1 MVRFSVRT
9 YQGMHDTGYKCFPLV
24 PPEDVLP
31 SHSSGSTIPAP
42 TKYCVCRFD
51 AKAVSDLPVD
61 LSNRTRR
68 NRLFRTQLYRLKRP
82 SRMFCRGGG
91 GYCVPGV
98 WVQGM
103 ETSSVCVRAKVVRK
117 HMHTTR
123 GRFVSR
129 LALQCVSGSLI
140 HHAKDCLLYTSPS
153 PRD

>member
-82 SRMFCRGGG
+82 SRMFCRGGAVIVYQVY
-91 GYCVPGV
+91 GYKAWKPVQFVCGQRLCVSICTPRGAD
-98 WVQGM
+98 
-103 ETSSVCVRAKVVRK
+103 SCLALLCSAC
-117 HMHTTR
+117 R
-123 GRFVSR
+123 GR
-129 LALQCVSGSLI
+129 
-140 HHAKDCLLYTSPS
+140 
-153 PRD
+153 